1 MISSS
6 QTILEETE
14 KYKEQFKKILAET
27 EKAKMQYANKSPEKI
42 RQNYQK
48 LMDIT
53 DVTENNIR
61 MNIQMIDKSLQN
73 LEESKQILNNLQ
85 VLSGEIKTIFNKAN
99 IGTLEGL
106 VREQIKAKNIT
117 TDNEFVNEVLS
128 QPYDELKSMRERGGK
143 RIKNDKTKRRRR
155 KRLSKRKY

>member
-53 DVTENNIR
+53 DVTENNIT

-73 LEESKQILNNLQ
+73 LEESKQILHP
-85 VLSGEIKTIFNKAN
+85 
-99 IGTLEGL
+99 
-106 VREQIKAKNIT
+106 R
-117 TDNEFVNEVLS
+117 
-128 QPYDELKSMRERGGK
+128 
-143 RIKNDKTKRRRR
+143 
-155 KRLSKRKY
+155 